1 MDNITTTSRT
11 ETFTN
16 RAGEICTYEIKEF
29 TTAVTIN
36 GNTRQVGFFGGGS
49 LGSYQTGRI
58 VAGRIGSGAKRHCG
72 TINAYIFD
80 SVEAAQ
86 KKGYKINDLILVDNQ
101 IVGVNKTVIY
111 VRNTQARVTGWAD
124 EVAGTSQATQQKYY
138 GGF

>member
-1 MDNITTTSRT
+1 MDNITTTSKT

-16 RAGEICTYEIKEF
+16 RAGEICTFETNNF

-36 GNTRQVGFFGGGS
+36 GETRQVQFFGSSNIG
-49 LGSYQTGRI
+49 YQTGRI
-58 VAGRIGSGAKRHCG
+58 IAGRIGSGAKRHCG
-72 TINAYIFD
+72 SIHAYVFD

-86 KKGYKINDLILVDNQ
+86 KKGYKIENLILVDNQ
-101 IVGVNKTVIY
+101 IVGVNKTFIY

-124 EVAGTSQATQQKYY
+124 EVAGTAQATKQKYY

>member
-1 MDNITTTSRT
+1 MDNITSTTST
-11 ETFTN
+11 HTFTN
-16 RAGEICTYEIKEF
+16 DAGEICTFETKEF

-36 GNTRQVGFFGGGS
+36 GETRQIQFFGSSDIG
-49 LGSYQTGRI
+49 YQTDRI

-72 TINAYIFD
+72 SIHAYAFD

-86 KKGYKINDLILVDNQ
+86 KRGYKVENLILVDNQ
-101 IVGVNKTVIY
+101 IVGVNKTLIY

-124 EVAGTSQATQQKYY
+124 EVAGTAQATQQKYY

>member
-1 MDNITTTSRT
+1 MDNITSTSTT

-16 RAGEICTYEIKEF
+16 RAGEICTVETKKF

-36 GNTRQVGFFGGGS
+36 GETRQVEFFGTTHT
-49 LGSYQTGRI
+49 SYQTGRI

-72 TINAYIFD
+72 TIRAYIFD
-80 SVEAAQ
+80 SVEAA
-86 KKGYKINDLILVDNQ
+86 KKSGYKTENIILVDNQ
-101 IVGVNKTVIY
+101 IVAINKTFIY

-124 EVAGTSQATQQKYY
+124 QVAGTAQATKQKYY

>member
-29 TTAVTIN
+29 TTSVTIN
-36 GNTRQVGFFGGGS
+36 GNTRQVGFFGTTHT
-49 LGSYQTGRI
+49 SYQTGRI

-72 TINAYIFD
+72 TIHAYTFD

-86 KKGYKINDLILVDNQ
+86 KMGYKINELILVDNE
-101 IVGVNKTVIY
+101 IVGINKTVIY

>member
-16 RAGEICTYEIKEF
+16 RAGEICTYEVKEF
-29 TTAVTIN
+29 TTSVTIN
-36 GNTRQVGFFGGGS
+36 GNTRQVEFFGFS
-49 LGSYQTGRI
+49 DTSYRTGRI
-58 VAGRIGSGAKRHCG
+58 VAGRIGRGAKRHCG
-72 TINAYIFD
+72 TISAYIFD

-86 KKGYKINDLILVDNQ
+86 KKGYKINDLILVNNQ

>member
-1 MDNITTTSRT
+1 MDNITSTSRT

-16 RAGEICTYEIKEF
+16 RAGEICTFEIKEF
-29 TTAVTIN
+29 TTSVTIN
-36 GNTRQVGFFGGGS
+36 NETRQVEFFGTAHT
-49 LGSYQTGRI
+49 SYQTGRI

-72 TINAYIFD
+72 TIHAYIFD

-86 KKGYKINDLILVDNQ
+86 KMGYKINDLILVDNQ
-101 IVGVNKTVIY
+101 IVGINKTFIY

-124 EVAGTSQATQQKYY
+124 EVAGTAQATKQKYY